1 MRAETVL
8 HEYFGFEDFRKGQKE
23 LIDGLV
29 NRRDVLGI
37 MPTSGGKS
45 LCYQIPALLLEGV
58 TLVISPLISLMKDQV
73 DALNEFGIS
82 ATFINSTLSIK
93 EQNLRID
100 EGLKGKYKLIYIAPE
115 RLNSEM
121 FLRFVRKVNISL
133 IAVDEAHCISQW
145 GHDFR
150 PSYREIPKFISN
162 LENRPVIG
170 AFTATATEEIVED
183 ISNILKLDNPL
194 KIITGFDR
202 PNLYFEVKKSSD
214 RKAFI
219 LNYLENS
226 PDESGIIYCAT
237 RKEVESVGSFLKEKG
252 FNVGIYHA
260 GLTNEE
266 RKNTQEDFIYDKIL
280 IIVATNA
287 FGMGID
293 KSNVRFVIHHNMP
306 QNIEAYYQ
314 EAGRAGRD
322 GEKSDCILLYSPQDI
337 LKQKYLIEQSTYNP
351 KRKEISYKNLQHMI
365 DYCHTRNC
373 LRERLLNYFGE
384 ENGKDNCNF
393 CSNCLDDRELKDIS
407 TEAQKIISCVYRMD
421 QRYGTTMV
429 AKVLMGSKDKRIL
442 EFGLDKVSTYGIMEE
457 YTEKGIK
464 DMILLLIAD
473 GYLHVTGSK
482 FPVVQMT
489 PKSMEILKGEKKVY
503 QRIEKREELPKRDL
517 TIHGELFKELRG
529 IRMEIA
535 MQKNVPPYVIFAD
548 STLREICAYLP
559 ENKEEMLSM
568 KGIGNVKYERYG
580 EIFLDAVLK
589 YREETGADAPKKTRN
604 SSITEL
610 NTRKTNKIKSH
621 EITYKL
627 YNEGKSIEEIAKE
640 RGLIEETIF
649 NHLIKCQKEGK
660 DINWSDMV
668 DEDLE
673 SQILEV
679 VDEVGSDYLKPIK
692 EKLPDSISY
701 LDIKKVLCKRTYS

>member
-1 MRAETVL
+1 MKAEAVL
-8 HEYFGFEDFRKGQKE
+8 QEYFGFEEFRSGQKE
-23 LIDGLV
+23 LIEGALG
-29 NRRDVLGI
+29 RRDVLGI

-45 LCYQIPALLLEGV
+45 LCYQIPALLLDGI

-73 DALNEFGIS
+73 DALNEFGIP

-100 EGLKGKYKLIYIAPE
+100 ESIKGKYKLIYIAPE
-115 RLNSEM
+115 RLNSEI
-121 FLRFVRKVNISL
+121 FLNFARKVKIPL
-133 IAVDEAHCISQW
+133 VAVDEAHCISQW

-150 PSYREIPKFISN
+150 PSYREIPKFISS
-162 LENRPVIG
+162 LDYRPVIG

-183 ISNILKLDNPL
+183 ICKILNLNNPL

-214 RKAFI
+214 KKSFI
-219 LNYLENS
+219 LNYLEKS
-226 PDESGIIYCAT
+226 PEESGIIYCAT
-237 RKEVESVGSFLKEKG
+237 RKEVESVGNFLSERG

-266 RKNTQEDFIYDKIL
+266 RKKTQEDFIYDKIL
-280 IIVATNA
+280 VIVATNA

-322 GEKSDCILLYSPQDI
+322 GEKSDCILLYSPQDVI
-337 LKQKYLIEQSTYNP
+337 KQKYLIEQSIYNP
-351 KRKEISYKNLQHMI
+351 KRQEVSYKNLQHMI
-365 DYCHTRNC
+365 DYCHTRDC
-373 LRERLLNYFGE
+373 LRGRLLNYFGDE
-384 ENGKDNCNF
+384 VGNKNCNF

-407 TEAQKIISCVYRMD
+407 LEAKKIISCVYRME

-429 AKVLMGSKDKRIL
+429 AKVLMGSRDKRIL
-442 EFGLDKVSTYGIMEE
+442 EFGLDKLSTYGIMDE
-457 YTEKGIK
+457 YTEKVIK

-473 GYLHVTGSK
+473 GYLHMTEGK
-482 FPVVQMT
+482 FPVVQLT

-503 QRIEKREELPKRDL
+503 QRVEKEEELPKRDL
-517 TIHGELFKELRG
+517 PIHGELFKELRG

-535 MQKNVPPYVIFAD
+535 MKKSVPPYVIFSD
-548 STLREICAYLP
+548 STLREMCTYLP
-559 ENKEEMLSM
+559 ENKEEMLTM

-580 EIFLDAVLK
+580 EIFLDAILE
-589 YREETGADAPKKTRN
+589 YREKTGSDAPKKLKKDN
-604 SSITEL
+604 SAKS
-610 NTRKTNKIKSH
+610 NSGKIKSH
-621 EITYKL
+621 EISYNL
-627 YNEGKSIEEIAKE
+627 YIEGKSIEEIAKE
-640 RGLIEETIF
+640 RNLVEETIF
-649 NHLIKCQKEGK
+649 NHLVKCQNEGK
-660 DINWSDMV
+660 KVDWSNMV
-668 DEDLE
+668 DESIE
-673 SQILEV
+673 KQVLEV
-679 VDEVGSDYLKPIK
+679 VDEVGSSYLKPIK

-701 LDIKKVLCKRTYS
+701 LDIKKVLYKRTYS